1 MGPML
6 CRLVGMMTEGIWGSD
21 VRGVDGA
28 VALWERLIEGLVL
41 GMVALASVRLD
52 TRFT

>member
-1 MGPML
+1 ML
-6 CRLVGMMTEGIWGSD
+6 CRLVGMMTEGICGSD

-28 VALWERLIEGLVL
+28 VALWDRLMEGVVL
-41 GMVALASVRLD
+41 GTVALARVRLD